1 MTQPDW
7 ANAPHDATHA
17 LGFNSWYK
25 KVKGYWLTM
34 RNGNWGSSYNSTEY
48 NDTNL
53 VPRPTPQW
61 RGPQD
66 GLPPVGTVCRVTSH
80 NYSEGA
86 VVAHL
91 RDEAQVVLVAL
102 QMNTGYVIRSH
113 HNLRPQVPMRE
124 IFIETMLTH
133 MDPPICG
140 QAGLRTDL
148 GKLFDKGVRL
158 RGGV

>member
-1 MTQPDW
+1 VD
-7 ANAPHDATHA
+7 
-17 LGFNSWYK
+17 WYK
-25 KVKGYWLTM
+25 QHENGAWYRLQKPSQSWLPCEM
-34 RNGNWGSSYNSTEY
+34 DEWAWINSVT
-48 NDTNL
+48 T
-53 VPRPTPQW
+53 PRPTPQW
-61 RGPQD
+61 KGPQD

-80 NYSEGA
+80 NYSEGT

-102 QMNTGYVIRSH
+102 QMNTGYAIRSH

-158 RGGV
+158 RGA